1 MRRGPLLAALLCVAG
16 AFVVLVGAGR
26 EWVLVDV
33 VGSPLLPD
41 RQVAVD
47 GADLAPGLRALG
59 LVGLAG
65 VPALAASRGRG
76 RLLVGLVVLL
86 TALGVLAVTARL
98 LASGLGDLALLT
110 TAVRDA
116 GTPDGAGTEATAWP
130 YVTGL
135 GGLLL
140 AAGGLLV
147 MVRGPRWAA
156 LGRRYEAPAPAPA
169 PEGPATASG
178 AVAERDLWEALDRG
192 EDPTSTRGGQAD
204 PEAR

>member
-1 MRRGPLLAALLCVAG
+1 MRREALLAALLCVAG

-26 EWVLVDV
+26 EWVLVEV
-33 VGSPLLPD
+33 AGSALLPD

-47 GADLAPGLRALG
+47 GTDLAPGLRALG
-59 LVGLAG
+59 LVGFAG

-76 RLLVGLVVLL
+76 RFLVGLVVLL
-86 TALGVLAVTARL
+86 TGLGVLAVTVRL
-98 LASGLGDLALLT
+98 LASGLGELALLT
-110 TAVRDA
+110 TVVRDA
-116 GTPDGAGTEATAWP
+116 GAADGAGTDPTLWP
-130 YVTGL
+130 YVTAL

-140 AAGGLLV
+140 AAAGLLV

-156 LGRRYEAPAPAPA
+156 LGRRYDAPAPAPA
-169 PEGPATASG
+169 PESAA

-192 EDPTSTRGGQAD
+192 EDPTAARGGQAD

>member
-1 MRRGPLLAALLCVAG
+1 VRKGPLLAALLCVAG
-16 AFVVLVGAGR
+16 ASVVLVGAGR
-26 EWVLVDV
+26 AWVLVEV
-33 VGSPLLPD
+33 AGSPLLPD

-47 GADLAPGLRALG
+47 GTDLAPGLRALG
-59 LVGLAG
+59 LLGLAG

-86 TALGVLAVTARL
+86 TGLGVLAVTTRL
-98 LASGLGDLALLT
+98 LISGLGDLALLT
-110 TAVRDA
+110 AAVRDA
-116 GTPDGAGTEATAWP
+116 GTPDGVATATTGWP
-130 YVTGL
+130 VVAAL

-156 LGRRYEAPAPAPA
+156 LGRRYDAPA
-169 PEGPATASG
+169 PEPAPDAAV

-192 EDPTSTRGGQAD
+192 EDPTAARGAQAD